1 MLERLTRQMQ
11 ALDAQIDA
19 ERRLLTA
26 ERRWVKKSERKR
38 RLHREVVLQL
48 VVRGRSWSKS

>member
-26 ERRWVKKSERKR
+26 ERRWLKKSERKR

-48 VVRGRSWSKS
+48 VVRGRSWP

>member
-1 MLERLTRQMQ
+1 MLERLTRQMR

-26 ERRWVKKSERKR
+26 ERRWLKRTERKR
-38 RLHREVVLQL
+38 HLHRRIIIQL
-48 VVRGRSWSKS
+48 SAVGARI